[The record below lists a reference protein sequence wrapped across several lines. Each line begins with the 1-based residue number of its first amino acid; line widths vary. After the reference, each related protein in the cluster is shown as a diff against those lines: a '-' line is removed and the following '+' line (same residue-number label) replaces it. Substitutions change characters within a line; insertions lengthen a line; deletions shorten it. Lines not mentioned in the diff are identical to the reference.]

1 MQTSIFKREV
11 LKLFFVS
18 QVRVILKKKKHF
30 CLFIN
35 SGAMLSFEHLLLI
48 KTNIKIAYVTAGG
61 SKKYKNIN

>member
-18 QVRVILKKKKHF
+18 QVRVILKKKHF